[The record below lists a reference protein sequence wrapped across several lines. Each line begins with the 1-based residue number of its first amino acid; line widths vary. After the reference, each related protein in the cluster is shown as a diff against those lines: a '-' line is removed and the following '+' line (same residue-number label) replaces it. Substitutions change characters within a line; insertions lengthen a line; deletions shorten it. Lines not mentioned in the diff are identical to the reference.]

1 MYALPV
7 IVFNR
12 YILSAEICSLFLML
26 IPFSFIFTQLTERI
40 FDMEY
45 FISRLRYYF
54 NFSFG
59 FTMWLLIGLYLLTDL
74 SITRMTEIFF
84 LPFCRYWRCSTLK
97 SGLIIVSGKFYFLQ
111 KATTSTACIRPLRVL
126 VEW

>member
-54 NFSFG
+54 NFSFD
-59 FTMWLLIGLYLLTDL
+59 LLCG
-74 SITRMTEIFF
+74 
-84 LPFCRYWRCSTLK
+84 C
-97 SGLIIVSGKFYFLQ
+97 
-111 KATTSTACIRPLRVL
+111 
-126 VEW
+126 